1 MFYRIAADLNLKS
14 YVHHYWRDFPTA
26 CRMDM
31 EHAKT
36 YQITPEILNE
46 ISQNLSD
53 EPPNI
58 VKTLHT
64 LLDSKKLP
72 EPFPI
77 IDEVKLFQVI
87 SLQFFKLLNLPLI
100 LEFSA
105 IASTGQ

>member
-1 MFYRIAADLNLKS
+1 
-14 YVHHYWRDFPTA
+14 
-26 CRMDM
+26 MDM

-77 IDEVKLFQVI
+77 IDEVKYVPSNNFSVLNVKIILATIQ
-87 SLQFFKLLNLPLI
+87 KLHFWPLSYHI
-100 LEFSA
+100 N
-105 IASTGQ
+105 ST

>member
-77 IDEVKLFQVI
+77 IDEVKYVPNNKFVVFQTPKSI
-87 SLQFFKLLNLPLI
+87 I
-100 LEFSA
+100 
-105 IASTGQ
+105 